1 MLLPKSIKTSMQ
13 LQICYVGSWLRKI
26 FCKEQ
31 TLTILNDFK
40 SYLSANRNQL
50 AALPWQGLPFVSVK
64 CDYFKLH
71 YVYVI
76 DMLYHQYSQPYSF
89 ILSHWVSYSRRR
101 WWWYTGNSQLKDH
114 LSCDL
119 VKTFKVLWLFSP
131 LIAVQYQHQ
140 MSQTYK
146 DFENGITYSFM

>member
-13 LQICYVGSWLRKI
+13 LQISYVGSWLRKI

-50 AALPWQGLPFVSVK
+50 AALQRQGLLFVSVK

-76 DMLYHQYSQPYSF
+76 DCYIINILNLSF

-101 WWWYTGNSQLKDH
+101 WWWKDH